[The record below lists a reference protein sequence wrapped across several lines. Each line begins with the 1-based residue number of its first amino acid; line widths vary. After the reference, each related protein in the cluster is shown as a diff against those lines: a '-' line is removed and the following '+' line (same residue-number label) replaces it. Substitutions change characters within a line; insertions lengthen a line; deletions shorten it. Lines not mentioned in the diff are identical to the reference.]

1 MYRTSLINMIL
12 DVSGHFNNK
21 TVSKVSLTILMLLFS
36 LFSYSQKIYVV
47 DGDTFHYGNLKVRL
61 YCIDAPEL
69 KQAGGIESKQ
79 KLKQLLSAGKINIEI
94 LSTDRY
100 GRKVCKV
107 IVNNKD
113 VSFELVRLGYARVY
127 KKYCKCNK
135 FYKL

>member
-1 MYRTSLINMIL
+1 MMTTRTWVFNVLR
-12 DVSGHFNNK
+12 HFQTK
-21 TVSKVSLTILMLLFS
+21 VVSKVTLTILMLLFS

-47 DGDTFHYGNLKVRL
+47 DGDTFHYNGIKIRL

-69 KQAGGIESKQ
+69 KEGGGKEAKQ

-113 VSFELVRLGYARVY
+113 VSFELVKLGYARVY
-127 KKYCKCNK
+127 KKYCKCSK
-135 FYKL
+135 FYRL

>member
-1 MYRTSLINMIL
+1 MFL
-12 DVSGHFNNK
+12 DVSGHFHRVL
-21 TVSKVSLTILMLLFS
+21 VSKVTLTILMLLFS

-47 DGDTFHYGNLKVRL
+47 DGDTFHYGSLKVRL
-61 YCIDAPEL
+61 YCIDTPEL
-69 KQAGGIESKQ
+69 KQAGGQEAKQ

-113 VSFELVRLGYARVY
+113 VSFELVKLGYARVY

>member
-1 MYRTSLINMIL
+1 MIL
-12 DVSGHFNNK
+12 DVLRHFQIK
-21 TVSKVSLTILMLLFS
+21 MVSKVNLTILMLLFS

-47 DGDTFHYGNLKVRL
+47 DGDTFHYNGIKIRL

-69 KQAGGIESKQ
+69 KQVGGQEAKQ
-79 KLKQLLSAGKINIEI
+79 KLKQLLRGKINIEI
-94 LSTDRY
+94 LNTDRY

-107 IVNNKD
+107 TVNNKD